1 MAVGALALSC
11 ATPRAIERNSYSGS
25 FAEAR
30 ELLEEADAG
39 DTPKDD
45 LKPKLQNARAVFEA
59 EVTRTYS
66 NQAESRISSGQLSRA
81 LSSLQEGLGY
91 CPWSNELQEKHERVQ
106 QRLER
111 VRAVENEW
119 RLTELTASAS
129 IDLIRA
135 LGDDLESIGMDYRES
150 PLLEQHVRTGVERV
164 LAYWTQRIADSIE
177 QAPLPNTEK
186 LYDDLRTFF
195 LTELAEHPAVFGM
208 LGLSHVSALDDSTI
222 PKQTKQSLLAAAR
235 ALDSDATG
243 IASRPG
249 TGELVEVSRKWVA
262 NWFATNAE
270 NLFARKPSFDTIA
283 LFERIRNEA
292 NENLPVKYDNLLS
305 DFHLRY
311 AGMIAGSGHAAFLSM
326 LHTAR
331 ARQITPALSDT
342 EAEKLDRR
350 AISTISA
357 AGGLSAPLT
366 IVPASGLDPELY
378 DLVRLELGIE
388 IMDRTAEHFRWR
400 LRESRTPASGTHIVI
415 ERTTNHIPTMDDLR
429 TVESQYHS
437 HNEQVPNPAKAV
449 VESQLQ
455 RARSNLNFAES
466 QYDSAVAAYNSM
478 PSNLALNRVNQAR
491 SNYQMAVNNYNSVV
505 DRYNATPSY
514 ITRPVY
520 LPYTFREGTV
530 RYGWEIAI
538 RAEGYGRSW
547 QASGSSVVNDRVR
560 IGSRMD
566 DVTADNR
573 GDDPVDFPIGLEQ
586 NSRHLSLAISEVVDE
601 LDEFVASHVD
611 LQYEANLDEE
621 AVNTL
626 QWLLHPWGPRGD
638 AATTAEV
645 PEWVFA
651 AGTDLR
657 LPDIADAPPAITV
670 PPSPAITSAELSAES
685 LAPVVVRS
693 TVLIGATD
701 ESGFG
706 ARSSGAIISPDG
718 LILTCAHGLPGRE
731 LQVTVIEG
739 PNAGTYDADIVHVNH
754 ANDVAVIRARK
765 LRTSEWLPVR
775 TDAPLQRGEPIIAVG
790 NPSLPAGDLAI
801 GGVSE
806 GIVSTPQTQTFG
818 PSRVVADI
826 TIASGSSGGPLISLE
841 DGAIVGVVT
850 AVAPAMIAKE
860 DTGRSASGML
870 CLAAPANKLT
880 EWTGLTV
887 DR

>member
-1 MAVGALALSC
+1 
-11 ATPRAIERNSYSGS
+11 
-25 FAEAR
+25 
-30 ELLEEADAG
+30 
-39 DTPKDD
+39 
-45 LKPKLQNARAVFEA
+45 
-59 EVTRTYS
+59 
-66 NQAESRISSGQLSRA
+66 
-81 LSSLQEGLGY
+81 
-91 CPWSNELQEKHERVQ
+91 
-106 QRLER
+106 LER

-119 RLTELTASAS
+119 RLTQLTASAS

-135 LGDDLESIGMDYRES
+135 FGDDLESIGMDYRES
-150 PLLEQHVRTGVERV
+150 EVLQHHVRAGVESV
-164 LAYWTQRIADSIE
+164 VAYWTQEIAESIE
-177 QAPLPNTEK
+177 QASLPDFEK
-186 LYDDLRTFF
+186 IDDDLRTFF
-195 LTELAEHPAVFGM
+195 LTEVAEHPAVFGM
-208 LGLSHVSALDDSTI
+208 LGLSDIATLDDSTI
-222 PKQTKQSLLAAAR
+222 PNQTKQSFLAAAR
-235 ALDSDATG
+235 ALDTEVTG

-249 TGELVEVSRKWVA
+249 IGDLVEVSRKWVGH
-262 NWFATNAE
+262 WFATNAE
-270 NLFARKPSFDTIA
+270 ILFAREPSFDTIT
-283 LFERIRNEA
+283 LFERIRSEA
-292 NENLPVKYDNLLS
+292 DENLPLQYDALLS
-305 DFHLRY
+305 DFHLDY

-331 ARQITPALSDT
+331 ARQITPASSDA
-342 EAEKLDRR
+342 EAANLDRR

-357 AGGLSAPLT
+357 AGRLSAPLR

-378 DLVRLELGIE
+378 DLVRLALGIE
-388 IMDRTAEHFRWR
+388 IMDRTSDHFRWR
-400 LRESRTPASGTHIVI
+400 LQESRTHNSGTRILI
-415 ERTTNHIPTMDDLR
+415 ERTTNYVPSMEDLR
-429 TVESQYHS
+429 TVESKYHS
-437 HNEQVPNPAKAV
+437 HNEQVPNPAKAI

-455 RARSNLNFAES
+455 TARSNLNFAKS

-491 SNYQMAVNNYNSVV
+491 SNYQMAINNYNSVV
-505 DRYNATPSY
+505 DRYNATPAY

-530 RYGWEIAI
+530 RYGWEVTI

-547 QASGSSVVNDRVR
+547 QASGRSVDSDRVR

-586 NSRHLSLAISEVVDE
+586 NSRHLFVAISEVVDE
-601 LDEFVASHVD
+601 LDEFVASHVA
-611 LQYEANLDEE
+611 LQYEANLDQE

-626 QWLLHPWGPRGD
+626 QWLLHPWGPRRH
-638 AATTAEV
+638 AATTVEV
-645 PEWVFA
+645 PKWVFA
-651 AGTDLR
+651 AGTDLH
-657 LPDIADAPPAITV
+657 LPEIGDAPPAITV
-670 PPSPAITSAELSAES
+670 APSPTIPPGELSTKS
-685 LAPVVVRS
+685 LAPVFVRS

-706 ARSSGAIISPDG
+706 ATSSGAIISPDG

-731 LQVTVIEG
+731 LQATVIEG

-754 ANDVAVIRARK
+754 VNDVAIIRARN
-765 LRTSEWLPVR
+765 LRTSEWLPIR
-775 TDAPLQRGEPIIAVG
+775 TDAPVQRGEPVIAVG

-818 PSRVVADI
+818 PARVVADI

-850 AVAPAMIAKE
+850 AVAPAMLAKE
-860 DTGRSASGML
+860 ETGRSASGML